1 MDNMMDIGE
10 QFLDETI
17 MEHASEIVEYRPKGV
32 SMFKSVRAVVGG
44 TFFSSA
50 DVTGFP
56 VKARSTDF
64 IIGVLELG
72 HEPQK
77 GDTIARNGEL
87 FEVYSPTEEP
97 CWRYSG
103 TSGNMYRIHTHSLG
117 KDEYHPLGV

>member
-1 MDNMMDIGE
+1 MENMMYIGE
-10 QFLDETI
+10 QFLDD
-17 MEHASEIVEYRPKGV
+17 MLKEHASEIVQYRQKGV
-32 SMFKSVRAVVGG
+32 SMFKSVSAVVGG

-72 HEPQK
+72 VEPQK
-77 GDTIARNGEL
+77 GDTIVRNGEL
-87 FEVYSPTEEP
+87 FEVYSPTDEP

-117 KDEYHPLGV
+117 RDEYKPLEV